1 MRVHGRANHQGQGH
15 PGGALAKICP
25 CIAEA
30 EGVEQ
35 EIPAL
40 FAFLKVSLLLK

>member
-1 MRVHGRANHQGQGH
+1 VFTAVPTIGVRGTE
-15 PGGALAKICP
+15 GGALAKICP

-35 EIPAL
+35 EVPAL
-40 FAFLKVSLLLK
+40 FAFPKISLLLK